1 MKTISLKICLLL
13 LLSLTFCSKDSSK
26 EQVQNQEIDNYE
38 FEELGSDAP
47 YIYGQSYNG
56 RNAYTTYYPGNIP
69 IILSIP
75 HGGDISPSEI
85 SNRTYGVT
93 VTDSNTIELGMAI
106 SNYLFSNYSIRP
118 YIVVN
123 NLKRTKLDANRDKTE
138 AAQGNIFAERAFDEF
153 HYYISSARDEII
165 KNFNTGLLFDIHG
178 HGANPD
184 GFVDLRT
191 WIGYL
196 LSGSELD
203 SSDGYLDQNINID
216 ETSIYS
222 MINSSDES
230 LSNLIRGP
238 NSLGSIFERNNYTA
252 LPSSESPGPEGMRYF
267 SGGFNT
273 FLYGTN
279 KNFNFSAIQLE
290 FPYPG
295 LRDTSSSRNLFA
307 IAFSEIIHE
316 YFLYHYNIDLFS
328 LWLSLQKKP
337 MDFKEIFTA
346 SMILFAIIDII
357 GATPI
362 VISLREKVGK
372 IESEKATIV
381 SMIIMI
387 GFLFLGEE
395 ILNLIG
401 IDINSFAVAGSIVIF
416 FIALEMVLGV
426 TIFQGDEPETAS
438 IVPIAFPIIAGA
450 GTLTTLLSLRAEYE
464 LINVIIAIII
474 NSVFVYIILKSS
486 TRIERLLGKNGIAI
500 IRRVFGIIL
509 LSISVKLFSTN
520 ISLIV

>member
-1 MKTISLKICLLL
+1 
-13 LLSLTFCSKDSSK
+13 
-26 EQVQNQEIDNYE
+26 
-38 FEELGSDAP
+38 
-47 YIYGQSYNG
+47 
-56 RNAYTTYYPGNIP
+56 
-69 IILSIP
+69 
-75 HGGDISPSEI
+75 
-85 SNRTYGVT
+85 
-93 VTDSNTIELGMAI
+93 
-106 SNYLFSNYSIRP
+106 
-118 YIVVN
+118 
-123 NLKRTKLDANRDKTE
+123 
-138 AAQGNIFAERAFDEF
+138 
-153 HYYISSARDEII
+153 
-165 KNFNTGLLFDIHG
+165 
-178 HGANPD
+178 
-184 GFVDLRT
+184 
-191 WIGYL
+191 
-196 LSGSELD
+196 
-203 SSDGYLDQNINID
+203 
-216 ETSIYS
+216 
-222 MINSSDES
+222 
-230 LSNLIRGP
+230 
-238 NSLGSIFERNNYTA
+238 
-252 LPSSESPGPEGMRYF
+252 
-267 SGGFNT
+267 
-273 FLYGTN
+273 
-279 KNFNFSAIQLE
+279 
-290 FPYPG
+290 
-295 LRDTSSSRNLFA
+295 
-307 IAFSEIIHE
+307 
-316 YFLYHYNIDLFS
+316 
-328 LWLSLQKKP
+328 

-346 SMILFAIIDII
+346 SMILFAIIDIT

-372 IESEKATIV
+372 IESEKATLV

>member
-1 MKTISLKICLLL
+1 
-13 LLSLTFCSKDSSK
+13 
-26 EQVQNQEIDNYE
+26 
-38 FEELGSDAP
+38 
-47 YIYGQSYNG
+47 
-56 RNAYTTYYPGNIP
+56 
-69 IILSIP
+69 
-75 HGGDISPSEI
+75 
-85 SNRTYGVT
+85 
-93 VTDSNTIELGMAI
+93 
-106 SNYLFSNYSIRP
+106 
-118 YIVVN
+118 
-123 NLKRTKLDANRDKTE
+123 
-138 AAQGNIFAERAFDEF
+138 
-153 HYYISSARDEII
+153 
-165 KNFNTGLLFDIHG
+165 
-178 HGANPD
+178 
-184 GFVDLRT
+184 
-191 WIGYL
+191 
-196 LSGSELD
+196 
-203 SSDGYLDQNINID
+203 
-216 ETSIYS
+216 
-222 MINSSDES
+222 
-230 LSNLIRGP
+230 
-238 NSLGSIFERNNYTA
+238 
-252 LPSSESPGPEGMRYF
+252 
-267 SGGFNT
+267 
-273 FLYGTN
+273 
-279 KNFNFSAIQLE
+279 
-290 FPYPG
+290 
-295 LRDTSSSRNLFA
+295 
-307 IAFSEIIHE
+307 
-316 YFLYHYNIDLFS
+316 
-328 LWLSLQKKP
+328 
-337 MDFKEIFTA
+337 MDFKELFTA
-346 SMILFAIIDII
+346 SMILLAIIDII

>member
-1 MKTISLKICLLL
+1 
-13 LLSLTFCSKDSSK
+13 
-26 EQVQNQEIDNYE
+26 
-38 FEELGSDAP
+38 
-47 YIYGQSYNG
+47 
-56 RNAYTTYYPGNIP
+56 
-69 IILSIP
+69 
-75 HGGDISPSEI
+75 
-85 SNRTYGVT
+85 
-93 VTDSNTIELGMAI
+93 
-106 SNYLFSNYSIRP
+106 
-118 YIVVN
+118 
-123 NLKRTKLDANRDKTE
+123 
-138 AAQGNIFAERAFDEF
+138 
-153 HYYISSARDEII
+153 
-165 KNFNTGLLFDIHG
+165 
-178 HGANPD
+178 
-184 GFVDLRT
+184 
-191 WIGYL
+191 
-196 LSGSELD
+196 
-203 SSDGYLDQNINID
+203 
-216 ETSIYS
+216 
-222 MINSSDES
+222 
-230 LSNLIRGP
+230 
-238 NSLGSIFERNNYTA
+238 
-252 LPSSESPGPEGMRYF
+252 
-267 SGGFNT
+267 
-273 FLYGTN
+273 
-279 KNFNFSAIQLE
+279 
-290 FPYPG
+290 
-295 LRDTSSSRNLFA
+295 
-307 IAFSEIIHE
+307 
-316 YFLYHYNIDLFS
+316 
-328 LWLSLQKKP
+328 

-416 FIALEMVLGV
+416 FIAIEMVLGV
-426 TIFQGDEPETAS
+426 TIFQDDEPETAS